1 MTASNRLGTLTL
13 LASIALI
20 AALSMEIIPS
30 KEYVVFSSDYLTV
43 MLVICI
49 IYLADFFVR
58 MAAAASPR
66 RYLRRN
72 IVVLLL
78 SIPYQNIAHW
88 TTGGDVPHD
97 LALILS
103 GATLLRS
110 FLALYMIV
118 RWLVDGSINR
128 LFAAYIIT
136 LVAFTYLSALIF
148 YEYEAPVNTRL
159 HGFGNALWWAW
170 MNVTTV
176 GAAIFP
182 VTAIGKTV
190 CVLLPML
197 GMAMF
202 PIFTVYV
209 TNLYNS
215 GRAKRKEQNP
225 Q

>member
-20 AALSMEIIPS
+20 AALSIEIIPS

-49 IYLADFFVR
+49 VYLADFFVR
-58 MAAAASPR
+58 MVAAASPR
-66 RYLRRN
+66 RYFRRN
-72 IVVLLL
+72 MVVLLL

-88 TTGGDVPHD
+88 ISGGNVSHD

-103 GATLLRS
+103 GVTLLRS

-128 LFAAYIIT
+128 LFTAYIIT
-136 LVAFTYLSALIF
+136 LVVFTYLSALIF
-148 YEYEAPVNTRL
+148 YEYETPVNTRL

-182 VTAIGKTV
+182 VTAVGKIV

-215 GRAKRKEQNP
+215 GRAKSKEQSP